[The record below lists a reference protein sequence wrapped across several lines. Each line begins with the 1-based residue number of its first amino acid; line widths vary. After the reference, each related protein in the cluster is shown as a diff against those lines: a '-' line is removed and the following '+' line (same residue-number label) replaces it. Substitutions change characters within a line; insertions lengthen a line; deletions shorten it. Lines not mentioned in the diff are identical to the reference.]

1 MESSPKKLYEL
12 TDIHYDLFQVGL
24 FAGAF
29 LVLFIAVILSAV
41 FHKQRP
47 ENTNNSQENTI
58 NA

>member
-1 MESSPKKLYEL
+1 M
-12 TDIHYDLFQVGL
+12 IFAFFQVGL

-47 ENTNNSQENTI
+47 ENTINSPANTNSLADTI